1 LGMKRRNS
9 FSIAFDIVSA
19 CRKSSSK
26 THVVYLA
33 NLNSVRVN
41 EYLDVC
47 LSLGLIN
54 AEKTAGGQTVY
65 RTTESGLR
73 FLKNHSEVVAEEAKN
88 ASKLLR
94 MSS

>member
-1 LGMKRRNS
+1 VGMKRRNS
-9 FSIAFDIVSA
+9 FSIAYDIVSA

-47 LSLGLIN
+47 INLGLIA

-65 RTTESGLR
+65 RTTEFGLR
-73 FLKNHSEVVAEEAKN
+73 FLKNHSDIVSEEAKS

-94 MSS
+94 MSY